1 MTDKDGVTTG
11 VSSEMEQ
18 MAMQRAIDRARNER
32 WDLNILIFL
41 FAVLIM
47 VILLATYTKVGIEIV
62 APVAIFGL
70 AMVWL
75 VGWMRGKQLSRHLYN
90 EELLKLEQELKAT
103 VKGTVEETIEETI
116 EEKVQKALRQRWK

>member
-1 MTDKDGVTTG
+1 MSATATVALLMVGAYLIG
-11 VSSEMEQ
+11 
-18 MAMQRAIDRARNER
+18 AI
-32 WDLNILIFL
+32 
-41 FAVLIM
+41 
-47 VILLATYTKVGIEIV
+47 
-62 APVAIFGL
+62 PFGL
-70 AMVWL
+70 L